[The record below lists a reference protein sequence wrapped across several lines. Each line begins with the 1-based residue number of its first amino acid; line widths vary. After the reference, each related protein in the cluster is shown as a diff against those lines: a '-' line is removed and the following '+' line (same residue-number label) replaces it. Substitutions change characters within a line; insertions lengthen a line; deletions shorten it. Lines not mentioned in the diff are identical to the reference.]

1 MEEKGFCMKYQEE
14 VPLSGGCRHPHDYC
28 PHRSGCM
35 LYLIWKEEHRGREGE
50 NRGEDPSHQR

>member
-1 MEEKGFCMKYQEE
+1 MKYQEE